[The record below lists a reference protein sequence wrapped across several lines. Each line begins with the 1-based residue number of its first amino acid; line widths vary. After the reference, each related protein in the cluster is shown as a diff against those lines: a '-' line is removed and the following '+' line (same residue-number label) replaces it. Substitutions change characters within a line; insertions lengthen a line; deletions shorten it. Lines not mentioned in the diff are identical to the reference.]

1 MCIQESASVIWNEEL
16 VAVVVANQFNKLLE
30 ELPRIHGSE
39 VITEEHIPSLNM
51 TSTSIRCVHHHI

>member
-39 VITEEHIPSLNM
+39 AITEEHIPS
-51 TSTSIRCVHHHI
+51 VQ